1 LNPVGR
7 EVELPAPP
15 GYGRVVALDP
25 RLHAGLGVDA
35 GRIRR
40 FGRDQQ
46 LLLLTDGEFFQ
57 AALHYPIAL
66 LQPADQSL
74 VPVAVLGIS
83 AGRNLF
89 VDGDGRW
96 EPGCYVPAVVR
107 RYPFCVVRVGAG
119 AAAGQRLIGVD
130 REALVASA
138 TPLFD
143 ASGAP
148 TAQWRQLQGLID
160 RFEGALETTAR
171 FCQCL
176 EASALLEP
184 FDVHIRRDD
193 GRKFSITG
201 LQRVAEQ
208 KLAQL
213 PAATA
218 GAWLADGTLA
228 CIHAHLIS
236 LNHFPRFAERC
247 V

>member
-1 LNPVGR
+1 LNPVGL

-66 LQPADQSL
+66 LQPAGQAL
-74 VPVAVLGIS
+74 VPVAVLGMR

-89 VDGDGRW
+89 VDDDGRW
-96 EPGCYVPAVVR
+96 EPGRYLPAVVR

-130 REALVASA
+130 RDALVASA
-138 TPLFD
+138 SPLFD
-143 ASGAP
+143 ATGAP
-148 TAQWRQLQGLID
+148 TPFWQQQQELID
-160 RFEGALETTAR
+160 RFEGALEASTR
-171 FCQCL
+171 FCQRL

-193 GRKFSITG
+193 GRKFSIAG
-201 LQRVAEQ
+201 LQRVSEERLMA
-208 KLAQL
+208 LD
-213 PAATA
+213 AATA